1 MLNSLF
7 LYLVSVTAVAAAMAD
22 EIEHLLRFV
31 ENTNCQYERNGEMY
45 TGKEAAEHI
54 KKKYN
59 YFKEK
64 IDTAEKFIELSA
76 TKSTLSGKYY
86 MVHCNGKPKINSQK
100 WLLQELENYR
110 TASY

>member
-1 MLNSLF
+1 
-7 LYLVSVTAVAAAMAD
+7 MAD

-45 TGKEAAEHI
+45 AGKEAAEHI

-59 YFKEK
+59 YFKER
-64 IDTAEKFIELSA
+64 IDTTEKFIELSA

-86 MVHCNGKPKINSQK
+86 MVHCNGKPKINSHK

-110 TASY
+110 KASY